1 MSITVISIAVE
12 NLKVVFKPLNCQLKN
27 KNFLLKWNFL
37 LNSSIIYFIFVY
49 KNKKKNI
56 LT

>member
-1 MSITVISIAVE
+1 MSITVISIAVA